1 MYTYCQT
8 QTGRE
13 ILVVSFVV
21 DILKSGQICEDFS
34 SSFSRITD
42 IHCCNNS
49 LYYIPCYDG
58 LYLNVSSNC
67 IYLFKN
73 SSVSRLLL
81 HFLTFCKRPVN
92 FTATIML
99 EFSDTQQG
107 MYIFVLENTCLFF
120 PLHLKL
126 LIEAIDLT
134 AESRI
139 AIVTLIKQYNLH
151 ELEVHVQL
159 QLQLRL

>member
-1 MYTYCQT
+1 M
-8 QTGRE
+8 
-13 ILVVSFVV
+13 
-21 DILKSGQICEDFS
+21 
-34 SSFSRITD
+34 
-42 IHCCNNS
+42 
-49 LYYIPCYDG
+49 
-58 LYLNVSSNC
+58 
-67 IYLFKN
+67 
-73 SSVSRLLL
+73 
-81 HFLTFCKRPVN
+81 N

-107 MYIFVLENTCLFF
+107 IYIFVLENTCLFF

-139 AIVTLIKQYNLH
+139 AIVTLIKQCNFH
-151 ELEVHVQL
+151 ELEFHVQL